1 MWNLKQNKL
10 TSKTETDSESRLTA
24 LGKVGG
30 GGAWRDTAK
39 KEKKRKLIN
48 RDNSVVI
55 VGSRWGGR
63 GKGIGG

>member
-39 KEKKRKLIN
+39 KKKREKT
-48 RDNSVVI
+48 DQ
-55 VGSRWGGR
+55 
-63 GKGIGG
+63 